1 MEKRSNRKVSYSN
14 SLTHSSLL
22 WDFASSSTLIF
33 SISALISLP
42 LPKDSLSFF
51 HPKKNKQ
58 HYLPRMLPACDLDKV
73 AVQEPFVS
81 SQCSLHRTSHDC
93 CTRLFTALGLCI
105 NHCTFQAL
113 NGVSMWHSL
122 GLRPMAWPPGNK
134 KEGISFLNPEW
145 DSGNNCPT
153 RSRSP
158 PHLTPISIR
167 IKSGCLWDRHT
178 HTIHTPEITRFKHGK
193 TFFLCHI
200 NNVWRNSLLLWSS
213 GLPVPSLLPY
223 LAFHHS
229 PTWLLTLQTSF
240 LLSSLDDGR
249 DTMEETIQKDVTMYF

>member
-113 NGVSMWHSL
+113 NGGVHVAQPGSQAH
-122 GLRPMAWPPGNK
+122 GLA
-134 KEGISFLNPEW
+134 
-145 DSGNNCPT
+145 
-153 RSRSP
+153 SREQKRGDFIFESWVGF
-158 PHLTPISIR
+158 R
-167 IKSGCLWDRHT
+167 
-178 HTIHTPEITRFKHGK
+178 E
-193 TFFLCHI
+193 
-200 NNVWRNSLLLWSS
+200 
-213 GLPVPSLLPY
+213 
-223 LAFHHS
+223 
-229 PTWLLTLQTSF
+229 Q
-240 LLSSLDDGR
+240 LSH
-249 DTMEETIQKDVTMYF
+249 QK